1 MVIEVDI
8 LALILYTIGIFIIGL
23 LSDCAFG
30 MILER
35 IMEVHQKDGK

>member
-8 LALILYTIGIFIIGL
+8 LAVILYAIGIFIIGL

-30 MILER
+30 VFLDS
-35 IMEVHQKDGK
+35 IMVVHQKDGK